1 MLKLKDLILENP
13 ADYVDKDVDKMD
25 MLYRKKKYNFY
36 EADDHEGKM
45 AKQQLERLS
54 NRWIDT
60 RQFSTSDKNSSSSF
74 CKSFAIIIASTAYCP
89 ALRLRF
95 MIGGAAVVS

>member
-45 AKQQLERLS
+45 AKQQLERSML
-54 NRWIDT
+54 
-60 RQFSTSDKNSSSSF
+60 
-74 CKSFAIIIASTAYCP
+74 
-89 ALRLRF
+89 
-95 MIGGAAVVS
+95 